1 MDYKMKPVRR
11 ANAFFLPSSSLSP
24 LLALRRLGPLLVE
37 PTLLL
42 LLTRLPL
49 GLLETG
55 RRVHVL
61 GVILLTL
68 LLRLKFER
76 KGNVGQPA
84 LKINGI
90 GNTSGLTISPFS
102 LIRFCSSSGVSTLE
116 MTVKVSAS
124 GRDAKTLLL
133 QLIRRHSHGSSDLLL
148 EANLGTGSTLQPRV
162 ERVVV
167 VHGGD

>member
-1 MDYKMKPVRR
+1 MKPVRR

-124 GRDAKTLLL
+124 GLVETL
-133 QLIRRHSHGSSDLLL
+133 RPSSFSSFGDIVTDRPTCSLKPTWVP
-148 EANLGTGSTLQPRV
+148 APPFNLGSRGS
-162 ERVVV
+162 
-167 VHGGD
+167 